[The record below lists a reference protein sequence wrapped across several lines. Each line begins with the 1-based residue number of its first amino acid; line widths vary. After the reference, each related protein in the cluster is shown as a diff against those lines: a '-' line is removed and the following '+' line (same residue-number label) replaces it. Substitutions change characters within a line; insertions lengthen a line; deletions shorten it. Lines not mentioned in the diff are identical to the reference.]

1 MQRQSA
7 PLRPC
12 RYFLLTILKFEY
24 SRPLVLPK
32 ERRAISA
39 KKELYATA
47 QLDLRQKIVP
57 GTEHFRTIFSAA
69 HRALLGR
76 LRHQYQ
82 FL

>member
-7 PLRPC
+7 F
-12 RYFLLTILKFEY
+12 YVFVDVFSFNDFKFEY
-24 SRPLVLPK
+24 SGPLVLPK

-39 KKELYATA
+39 KKKELYAEA
-47 QLDLRQKIVP
+47 QHALGRTTP

-69 HRALLGR
+69 HRTLLGR